1 MKQLQNFLQN
11 IIILIHGNYQDFQF
25 RLSENDIFIK
35 KIISR
40 ARYLTT
46 RQPSEKSIL
55 KISWS
60 VLEIRITLASTW
72 NLPKLLFPCKSGTAA
87 EKLNNITCF
96 SSPVWLTRVNDANT
110 LTSFLLIYLS
120 RRVKDVVHS
129 CRK

>member
-46 RQPSEKSIL
+46 RQP
-55 KISWS
+55 
-60 VLEIRITLASTW
+60 
-72 NLPKLLFPCKSGTAA
+72 
-87 EKLNNITCF
+87 
-96 SSPVWLTRVNDANT
+96 
-110 LTSFLLIYLS
+110 Y
-120 RRVKDVVHS
+120 
-129 CRK
+129 